1 MILTQDFKD
10 FLNLLDKYAV
20 PYLIVG
26 GIAVSIHSYPR
37 YTKDLDLWLEV
48 NKKNAEAMMLVL
60 EEFGFGS
67 LGLSPQD
74 FLEVGIVIQLGHEP
88 NRIDLLT
95 DLPGVNFAE
104 AYPKRVNFEIDGL
117 SLTIIDKESLIQNK
131 RTVGRTRDLSDVEQ
145 LEAG

>member
-1 MILTQDFKD
+1 MLTQDFKD
-10 FLNLLDKYAV
+10 FLTLLHKYNV
-20 PYLIVG
+20 SYLIVG

-37 YTKDLDLWLEV
+37 YTKDLDLWLEI

-74 FLEVGIVIQLGHEP
+74 FLEAGMIIQLGHEP

-95 DLPGVNFAE
+95 DLPGVSFAE
-104 AYPKRVNFEIDGL
+104 AYPKRVNIEIDDL
-117 SLTIIDKESLIQNK
+117 SLTFIDKESLIKNK
-131 RTVGRTRDLSDVEQ
+131 KTAGRTRDLNDVEQ
-145 LEAG
+145 LESE